1 MEKCDDLA
9 LAAVHN
15 AEVVKGFGF
24 RMHRRIFIA
33 CFFFPLVL
41 AVSQVACQRTPP
53 TVASGSDPYG
63 PVTNHPTPSPTAV
76 VEDCTEF
83 LRDVNPGCV
92 PPTATEFVVIPTER
106 PADTCTEHSV
116 RLEHTGYLGWQTPDV
131 IPVLIYLPPCYEDL
145 NRRYPVLYLLHGK
158 PQVENHWQILG
169 VEDAL
174 EDAYGDD
181 TLPPCLVV
189 MPRQPEPL
197 FSSTDGG
204 PGSYEA
210 EFINGLVPFI
220 DGTYRTIAQ
229 GDSRGLAGVS
239 RGGVWAL
246 EIGFR
251 NTDVIQRVGAL
262 SPALNV
268 NYAHPEYDPFS
279 LVLLGDLPSKI
290 FLMSGD
296 TDSAYEKTLE
306 LSEAL
311 YEADIEHKYLLV
323 SGNHESSTWRGIV
336 PELLHYLAVDW

>member
-1 MEKCDDLA
+1 MQR
-9 LAAVHN
+9 
-15 AEVVKGFGF
+15 
-24 RMHRRIFIA
+24 RMFIVYIIL
-33 CFFFPLVL
+33 PLL
-41 AVSQVACQRTPP
+41 FAVSQTACQRTPP
-53 TVASGSDPYG
+53 AIEGSQDPNG
-63 PVTNHPTPSPTAV
+63 PVTNHPTP
-76 VEDCTEF
+76 
-83 LRDVNPGCV
+83 
-92 PPTATEFVVIPTER
+92 IPTEVTNDCPDLSR
-106 PADTCTEHSV
+106 EVGSGCVSPTSTKFVTVPTEITTQFCTEHSV
-116 RLEHTGYLGWQTPDV
+116 RLERTSYPGWISPDLV
-131 IPVLIYLPPCYEDL
+131 PVLIYLPPCYDDL

-158 PQVENHWQILG
+158 PQGENHWQILG
-169 VEDAL
+169 VEAAL

-181 TLPPCLVV
+181 TLPPFLVV

-220 DGTYRTIAQ
+220 DRTYRTIVQ

-251 NTDVIQRVGAL
+251 NTDIIQRVGAL

-268 NYAHPEYDPFS
+268 NYARPEYDPFS
-279 LVLLGDLPSKI
+279 LILLGEPPSQI

-311 YEADIEHKYLLV
+311 YAADIEHKYLLV
-323 SGNHESSTWRGIV
+323 SGNHESSTWRGIL

>member
-1 MEKCDDLA
+1 MQ
-9 LAAVHN
+9 
-15 AEVVKGFGF
+15 
-24 RMHRRIFIA
+24 RRIFMV
-33 CFFFPLVL
+33 CFFLPLVL

-53 TVASGSDPYG
+53 TVASGSDPSG
-63 PVTNHPTPSPTAV
+63 PVKNHLTPSPTAV
-76 VEDCTEF
+76 VEDCSEF
-83 LRDVNPGCV
+83 LRDVKPGCV
-92 PPTATEFVVIPTER
+92 PPTATELVVTQTEL
-106 PADTCTEHSV
+106 PAHACADSSV
-116 RLEHTGYLGWQTPDV
+116 RLERSSYPGWLSPDL
-131 IPVLIYLPPCYEDL
+131 IPVLIYLPPCYEGP

-158 PQVENHWQILG
+158 PQGENHWQILG
-169 VEDAL
+169 VEAAL
-174 EDAYGDD
+174 EDAYGNDK
-181 TLPPCLVV
+181 LPPFLVV

-220 DGTYRTIAQ
+220 DGTYRTITQ

-251 NTDVIQRVGAL
+251 NADIIQRVGAL

-311 YEADIEHKYLLV
+311 RETDIEHKYLLV

>member
-1 MEKCDDLA
+1 MQR
-9 LAAVHN
+9 
-15 AEVVKGFGF
+15 
-24 RMHRRIFIA
+24 RMFIVY
-33 CFFFPLVL
+33 FILPLVF
-41 AVSQVACQRTPP
+41 AVSQTACQRTPP
-53 TVASGSDPYG
+53 TLTDGLDANG
-63 PVTNHPTPSPTAV
+63 PVTHHLTPSPTAG
-76 VEDCTEF
+76 VEDCTD
-83 LRDVNPGCV
+83 LVRDVNPGCV
-92 PPTATEFVVIPTER
+92 PPTSTEFVTIPNELT
-106 PADTCTEHSV
+106 PNACTESSV
-116 RLEHTGYLGWQTPDV
+116 RLEHTSYRGWLTPDLV
-131 IPVLIYLPPCYEDL
+131 PVLIYLPPCYDDL
-145 NRRYPVLYLLHGK
+145 DRRYPVLYLLHGK
-158 PQVENHWQILG
+158 PQGENHWQILG
-169 VEDAL
+169 VEAAL

-181 TLPPCLVV
+181 TLPPFLIV
-189 MPRQPEPL
+189 MPRQPEPM

-220 DGTYRTIAQ
+220 DRTYRTIAQ

-251 NTDVIQRVGAL
+251 NADIIQRVGAL

-268 NYAHPEYDPFS
+268 NYARPEYDPFS

-296 TDSAYEKTLE
+296 TDSAFEKTLE

-311 YEADIEHKYLLV
+311 RETDIEHKYVLA

>member
-1 MEKCDDLA
+1 ME
-9 LAAVHN
+9 
-15 AEVVKGFGF
+15 
-24 RMHRRIFIA
+24 RRKLII
-33 CFFFPLVL
+33 CFFLIL
-41 AVSQVACQRTPP
+41 AVCQVACLWIPITLAG
-53 TVASGSDPYG
+53 VSDPNG
-63 PVTNHPTPSPTAV
+63 SITNRLTPSPTAV
-76 VEDCTEF
+76 LEDCTGPSQG
-83 LRDVNPGCV
+83 VNSDCV
-92 PPTATEFVVIPTER
+92 TPTPTEYATL
-106 PADTCTEHSV
+106 PTELTPSACTESSV
-116 RLEHTGYLGWQTPDV
+116 RLEHTSYRGWQTPDL

-158 PQVENHWQILG
+158 PQDENHWQILG
-169 VEDAL
+169 VKEAL
-174 EDAYGDD
+174 ESAYRSG
-181 TLPPCLVV
+181 TLHPFLVV

-204 PGSYEA
+204 PGSYED

-220 DGTYRTIAQ
+220 DRTYQTIAQ

-251 NTDVIQRVGAL
+251 NSDIVQRVGAL

-268 NYAHPEYDPFS
+268 NYARPEYDPCS
-279 LVLLGDLPSKI
+279 LVLLGDLPSRI

-296 TDSAYEKTLE
+296 TDTAYEKTLE

-311 YEADIEHKYLLV
+311 LEADIEHKYVLV
-323 SGNHESSTWRGIV
+323 SGNHESSTWRGIL